1 MTGARL
7 AGKTAIITGA
17 GRGIGRAMGLTFGA
31 EGANVVITD
40 LDGDVAGEAAA
51 EIESA
56 GGHAMALHADA
67 ASAEDAERTLAATIE
82 RFGRVDVLVN
92 NAGLPSQYREG
103 DDLDRWDLGID
114 ITLSAA
120 FRQSSVVVP
129 HMAANGGG
137 ALLMICSIAGNKVGT
152 PVPWYDAAKAGLVGL
167 TRHFAATY
175 GPSGIRANSLC
186 LGLIETRRTAF
197 IHDVPDMRE
206 AILARTPLRR
216 VGQAEEAAAAALFLV
231 SDDASLITGQ
241 MLVADAGS
249 TIA

>member
-120 FRQSSVVVP
+120 FRQSRVVVP

-137 ALLMICSIAGNKVGT
+137 ALLIASSTSIALNGVISARGGKGGRKLSGT
-152 PVPWYDAAKAGLVGL
+152 LGG
-167 TRHFAATY
+167 
-175 GPSGIRANSLC
+175 GGGSGSASGRKSWRRSRYC
-186 LGLIETRRTAF
+186 LRDPG
-197 IHDVPDMRE
+197 
-206 AILARTPLRR
+206 
-216 VGQAEEAAAAALFLV
+216 
-231 SDDASLITGQ
+231 TG
-241 MLVADAGS
+241 D
-249 TIA
+249 